1 MKLRLAALA
10 AAAAIAIAPL
20 SAQPAASAA
29 EQTVEL
35 KVSTFNASLNRDAE
49 GQLLT
54 DLSTPDNE
62 QAKNVAETIQRAN
75 PDVVLVNEFDYDE
88 KHESAN
94 LFRSNYL
101 EVSQNGADPVEYPYM
116 WTGPVNTGV
125 PSGFDLNNDGKVEGP
140 DDALGFG
147 KFPGQYGFVVYSK
160 YPINEDS
167 VRTFQNFKWKDMPGA
182 LIPENADGTGWYS
195 DEELEIMPLSSKT
208 HADIPVDV
216 NGTTV
221 HVLAAHPTPP
231 SFDGEEKRNQKR
243 NHDEIRIWADYISQ
257 QADYLY
263 DDNGNTGGLDAGE
276 NFVIVGD
283 YNADA
288 LDGDSWDGAIN
299 QLLDSELILDP
310 KPASAGAAEAAELQ
324 GGANA
329 DHKAESSIDTADFN
343 DNPAPGNLRVDYVLA
358 NSTAMDLDAAVFW
371 PTRDSELVR
380 LTGEYPFPTS
390 DHRLVW
396 AKFAFPATA
405 EDTPA
410 PAPGETPGE
419 TDTPAPAP
427 GDTPAP
433 APGDTPAPAPGD
445 TPAPA
450 EPTEPAQTDASATPG
465 GKQDSAGGLA
475 TTGADTLLPMAL
487 VAAGLLGAGVL
498 VAWRTY
504 RRTEH
509 E

>member
-10 AAAAIAIAPL
+10 AATAIAIAPL
-20 SAQPAASAA
+20 ASQPTASVAA
-29 EQTVEL
+29 EPTVEL
-35 KVSTFNASLNRDAE
+35 KVASFNASLNRDEE
-49 GQLLT
+49 GQLKS
-54 DLSTPDNE
+54 DLATPDNE

-75 PDVVLVNEFDYDE
+75 PDVVLVNEFDFDPEYT
-88 KHESAN
+88 SAVR
-94 LFRSNYL
+94 FRDNYL
-101 EVSQNGADPVEYPYM
+101 KVSQNGADPVNYPYM
-116 WTGPVNTGV
+116 WAGPVNTGV
-125 PSGFDLNNDGKVEGP
+125 PSGFDLNNDGKLDTA

-160 YPINEDS
+160 YPIDYTT

-182 LIPENADGTGWYS
+182 LLPENEDGTPWYS
-195 DEELEIMPLSSKT
+195 NEELEALPLSSKT
-208 HADIPVDV
+208 HADIPVTVD
-216 NGTTV
+216 GTTV

-231 SFDGEEKRNQKR
+231 SFDGPEKRNQKR

-263 DDNGNTGGLDAGE
+263 DDKGETGGLPEGE

-299 QLLDSELILDP
+299 QLLESPLVLDP
-310 KPASAGAAEAAELQ
+310 KPTSAGAAEAAELQ

-329 DHKAESSIDTADFN
+329 DHKADPALDTADFN
-343 DNPAPGNLRVDYVLA
+343 DNPQPGNLRVDYVLA
-358 NSTAMDLDAAVFW
+358 NSTATALDAAVFW

-396 AKFAFPATA
+396 AKFAFPAAA
-405 EDTPA
+405 EDTPAPGETPGETDAPAPA

-419 TDTPAPAP
+419 SPAPTP
-427 GDTPAP
+427 GDTQ
-433 APGDTPAPAPGD
+433 
-445 TPAPA
+445 APA

-465 GKQDSAGGLA
+465 DKQDSAGGLA

-504 RRTEH
+504 RRAEH